1 MLRHWI
7 GILIPA
13 LLLPVTAVAADG
25 FNYDIEDSQVAAAGF
40 CSDCNR
46 SGSPCGSTNYWHD
59 CQGAVRYGSSN
70 VCDTWLGDL
79 WDNTEGFLFVDS
91 FKNIGDA
98 TGTLGSL
105 DNSLGARMGFNSGF
119 RLGESSIRGQF
130 GLGYGGYDWKGRF
143 NLGGIVPASP
153 WEKQFFVT
161 AGVYQR
167 SDICS
172 DVPISWGIVFD
183 ELVTDQW
190 GFLAQDF
197 TMGQFRGQIGYA
209 INECHEIGIRAS
221 WGAQPG
227 NALTFLTPGNPGT
240 TAKPMDQC
248 TGFWHKHWDWGADTN
263 LFLGFV
269 NRADVGD
276 WLFGFD
282 VRAPLSESTAFFGGL
297 TYVAP
302 SAASGNAGVLQET
315 WNLSLGLVFSFGG
328 KAATENVSGY
338 AGLPLIPVADNG
350 SFLITD

>member
-1 MLRHWI
+1 MPRHGIGAFGSVLML
-7 GILIPA
+7 A
-13 LLLPVTAVAADG
+13 TAVAAASE
-25 FNYDIEDSQVAAAGF
+25 YYLEDSQVAPVSYCTDGDGGAISCVAGGGCWGTCGGARCGAAN
-40 CSDCNR
+40 S
-46 SGSPCGSTNYWHD
+46 
-59 CQGAVRYGSSN
+59 
-70 VCDTWLGDL
+70 CDTWLGDL
-79 WDNTEGFLFVDS
+79 WDNTEGFLFADA

-105 DNSLGARMGFNSGF
+105 DNSLGARIGFNSGF
-119 RLGESSIRGQF
+119 RLGESSVRGQF
-130 GLGYGGYDWKGRF
+130 GLSYGAYDWKGRF
-143 NLGGIVPASP
+143 GLGGIVPASP

-167 SDICS
+167 SDICA
-172 DVPISWGIVFD
+172 DVPVSWGIVFD
-183 ELVTDQW
+183 ELITDQW

-209 INECHEIGIRAS
+209 INECHELGVRAS

-227 NALTFLTPGNPGT
+227 NALTFITPGNPGST
-240 TAKPMDQC
+240 VKPMDQC
-248 TGFWHKHWDWGADTN
+248 TGFWHKHWDSGADTN
-263 LFLGFV
+263 VFLGFV

-282 VRAPLSESTAFFGGL
+282 MRAPLSETIALFGGL

-302 SAASGNAGVLQET
+302 SAAAGNAGVLQET

-338 AGLPLIPVADNG
+338 AGLPLLPVADNG